1 MITQRHSLRGRIVLI
16 IVGSVA
22 ATSLI
27 FGLAVFAIAY
37 AMEDSLFEETLG
49 QEIAAQK
56 STWQQ
61 TGALAQP
68 ANGNVTIYLPDQAL
82 PPEISSELD
91 ENPQQT
97 EFFGRDGRHYHVGRF
112 DLNDGSEGTV
122 PLPAIA
128 VFEVSDALLVRPY
141 RESIMVML
149 GVMSLIVAVIMATV
163 GWWLVNR
170 AMRPLG
176 DLAAR
181 VGTSETAIPVLE
193 ARDFP
198 SNEIG
203 TLAEALE
210 QSFGRVSAFIERERA
225 FTRDASHELRTPLA
239 VIRGAAEVMRLNQEL
254 SPQLSEP
261 LRRIETATTDMTL
274 ALDQLLSL
282 ARESNGIRKERAL
295 LRPLV
300 EKAISWA
307 RIRYPDSRIAAEMR
321 IDGDPEVMVHPVSL
335 QLVLNNLIGNC
346 FQHVGEGRLMIGFVG
361 GCLLIS
367 DDGPGLGECA
377 AAFEPFAK
385 GGSSGGSGLGLDIC
399 RRLCEAMGV
408 DLVARSS
415 EDDSKGTEFLLTL
428 AAQQAA
434 QYDRIV

>member
-82 PPEISSELD
+82 PPEISSEL
-91 ENPQQT
+91 EESPKQT
-97 EFFGRDGRHYHVGRF
+97 EFFGRDGRHYHIRRF
-112 DLNDGSEGTV
+112 DLNDGRPDTL
-122 PLPAIA
+122 PLPAVA
-128 VFEVSDALLVRPY
+128 VFEVSDDLLVRPY
-141 RESIMVML
+141 RESIIVML
-149 GVMSLIVAVIMATV
+149 VAMSLIVAVIMAMV
-163 GWWLVNR
+163 GWWLVNL

-176 DLAAR
+176 DLATR
-181 VGTSETAIPVLE
+181 VAMSETAIPVLE

-225 FTRDASHELRTPLA
+225 FTRDASHELRTPLS
-239 VIRGAAEVMRLNQEL
+239 VIRGAAEVMRLNQDL

-282 ARESNGIRKERAL
+282 ARESNGIRKERVL

-307 RIRYPDSRIAAEMR
+307 RIRYPASHIVVDMSIE
-321 IDGDPEVMVHPVSL
+321 GDPEVMTYPVSL
-335 QLVLNNLIGNC
+335 QLVLNNLVGNC
-346 FQHVGEGRLMIGFVG
+346 FQHVGKGWLMIGFEG

-367 DDGPGLGECA
+367 DDGPGLGPGTTTIA
-377 AAFEPFAK
+377 PFQK
-385 GGSSGGSGLGLDIC
+385 GVSSSGSGLGLDIC
-399 RRLCEAMGV
+399 QRLCEAMGI
-408 DLVARSS
+408 DLDVSS
-415 EDDSKGTEFLLTL
+415 GKGEYRGTHVRL
-428 AAQQAA
+428 ALP
-434 QYDRIV
+434 RI

>member
-1 MITQRHSLRGRIVLI
+1 MRTQRHSLRGRIVLI
-16 IVGSVA
+16 IVCSVA
-22 ATSLI
+22 ATSLM
-27 FGLAVFAIAY
+27 FGLTVFVIAY
-37 AMEDSLFEETLG
+37 AMEDRLFEETLG
-49 QEIAAQK
+49 EEIATQK

-61 TGALAQP
+61 TGALARP
-68 ANGNVTIYLPDQAL
+68 ANGNVNIYLSDHAL

-112 DLNDGSEGTV
+112 DLNDGRLGAL

-128 VFEVSDALLVRPY
+128 VFEVSDDLLVRPY
-141 RESIMVML
+141 RESIMVLL
-149 GVMSLIVAVIMATV
+149 GVMSLIVAVIMATAS
-163 GWWLVNR
+163 WWLVNR

-181 VGTSETAIPVLE
+181 VVTSETVIPVLE

-198 SNEIG
+198 PNEIG

-210 QSFGRVSAFIERERA
+210 QSFGRVAASINRERA

-239 VIRGAAEVMRLNQEL
+239 VIRGAAEVMRLNRDL

-346 FQHVGEGRLMIGFVG
+346 FQHVGEGRLMIGFES

-367 DDGPGLGECA
+367 DDGPGLGPGSTTIA
-377 AAFEPFAK
+377 PFQK
-385 GGSSGGSGLGLDIC
+385 GISSSGSGLGLDIC
-399 RRLCEAMGV
+399 QRLCEAMGI
-408 DLVARSS
+408 DLDVSS
-415 EDDSKGTEFLLTL
+415 GKGEDRGTHFRL
-428 AAQQAA
+428 ALP
-434 QYDRIV
+434 RI

>member
-1 MITQRHSLRGRIVLI
+1 MRAQRHSLRSRIVLI

-22 ATSLI
+22 VTSLL

-49 QEIAAQK
+49 QEIATQK
-56 STWQQ
+56 STWQR
-61 TGALAQP
+61 TGALARP
-68 ANGNVTIYLPDQAL
+68 ANGNVTIYLSGEAL
-82 PPEISSELD
+82 PPEIRSDLA

-112 DLNDGSEGTV
+112 DLNDGRRGTL
-122 PLPAIA
+122 PLSAIA
-128 VFEVSDALLVRPY
+128 VFEVSDDLLVRPY
-141 RESIMVML
+141 RESIIVML
-149 GVMSLIVAVIMATV
+149 VAMSLIVAVIMATV

-176 DLAAR
+176 DLATR
-181 VGTSETAIPVLE
+181 VATSETAIPVLE

-210 QSFGRVSAFIERERA
+210 RSFGRVSDFIERERA

-239 VIRGAAEVMRLNQEL
+239 VIRGAAEVMRLNQDL
-254 SPQLSEP
+254 PRQLSEP
-261 LRRIETATTDMTL
+261 LRRLETATTDMTL

-282 ARESNGIRKERAL
+282 ARENSGVARAAVS

-307 RIRYPDSRIAAEMR
+307 RIRYPDSRIVAEVR
-321 IDGDPEVMVHPVSL
+321 IEGDPEVMVHPVSL
-335 QLVLNNLIGNC
+335 QLVLNNLVGNC
-346 FQHVGEGRLMIGFVG
+346 FQHVGKGRLTVGFEGNV
-361 GCLLIS
+361 LMIS
-367 DDGPGLGECA
+367 DDGPGLAKETTSIA
-377 AAFEPFAK
+377 PFAR
-385 GGSSGGSGLGLDIC
+385 GRSSSGSGLGLDIC
-399 RRLCEAMGV
+399 KRLCEAMGIAL
-408 DLVARSS
+408 DIRS
-415 EDDSKGTEFLLTL
+415 GTGSNRGTHVCL
-428 AAQQAA
+428 AIP
-434 QYDRIV
+434 RS